1 VRSGMGSFAAF
12 RWFWSTRCEFRAGD
26 LDGHGVGWRTLVG
39 PLELGTGV
47 GFLIEDDGSAAD
59 A

>member
-1 VRSGMGSFAAF
+1 MGSFAAF